1 MSEQKES
8 SVLFSL
14 KELMNLEEDRIR
26 QEEDEKKKRVEADA
40 KARDDAERKA
50 RDDEASRIKA
60 EDDRRRAEESRMR
73 EETARHEA
81 IRAAEIEKQKI
92 EAERG
97 AQLAAMS
104 KQQEH
109 ARALEMIKQD
119 EGKKKLRNMVIG
131 ISAAAVLTFGGIA
144 GYVFGVYMP
153 QKAAEK
159 LVQDN
164 ALKAQIEEAALA
176 KKEAAQAMADVRKLQ
191 EDLASA
197 KDEKS
202 RNEIAARLAAAQD
215 DLAKKNTG
223 GRVGGP
229 AQPGTGGGATPA
241 KTPGK
246 ACPPGDPLC
255 GF

>member
-26 QEEDEKKKRVEADA
+26 QEEDDKKNRAQAEA

-50 RDDEASRIKA
+50 RDEEAARVA
-60 EDDRRRAEESRMR
+60 AEEERKRLEAARQR
-73 EETARHEA
+73 EETARLEA
-81 IRAAEIEKQKI
+81 MRAAEIEKQKI
-92 EAERG
+92 EAERR
-97 AQLAAMS
+97 AQLEAMS

-109 ARALEMIKQD
+109 ARQLEMIKQD
-119 EGKKKLRNMVIG
+119 EGKKKLRNMIFG
-131 ISAAAVLTFGGIA
+131 ISGAAVLTLGSIGGYI
-144 GYVFGVYMP
+144 FGVYLPAKEKEKMA
-153 QKAAEK
+153 QDAALKVQMDEAEK
-159 LVQDN
+159 
-164 ALKAQIEEAALA
+164 A
-176 KKEAAQAMADVRKLQ
+176 KREAAQAMADVKRLQ

-202 RNEIAARLAAAQD
+202 RAEIAARLAAAQE
-215 DLAKKNTG
+215 DLTKKSRPTG
-223 GRVGGP
+223 GPGPAGPTPGGP
-229 AQPGTGGGATPA
+229 GPA
-241 KTPGK
+241 KGPGK

>member
-26 QEEDEKKKRVEADA
+26 QEEDDKKNRAQAEA

-50 RDDEASRIKA
+50 REEEAARVAADEERKRLEASRQ
-60 EDDRRRAEESRMR
+60 R
-73 EETARHEA
+73 EETARLEA
-81 IRAAEIEKQKI
+81 MRAAEIEKQKI
-92 EAERG
+92 EAERR
-97 AQLAAMS
+97 AQLEAMS

-109 ARALEMIKQD
+109 ARQLEMIKQD
-119 EGKKKLRNMVIG
+119 EGKKKLRNMIFG
-131 ISAAAVLTFGGIA
+131 ISGAAVLTFGGIA
-144 GYVFGVYMP
+144 GYVFGVYLPAKEKEKMA
-153 QKAAEK
+153 QDAALKVQMDEAEK
-159 LVQDN
+159 
-164 ALKAQIEEAALA
+164 A
-176 KKEAAQAMADVRKLQ
+176 KREAAQAMADVKRLQ

-202 RNEIAARLAAAQD
+202 RAEIAARLAAAQE
-215 DLAKKNTG
+215 DLTKKSRPSGGPGPATG
-223 GRVGGP
+223 G
-229 AQPGTGGGATPA
+229 PGTPPA
-241 KTPGK
+241 AKGPGK